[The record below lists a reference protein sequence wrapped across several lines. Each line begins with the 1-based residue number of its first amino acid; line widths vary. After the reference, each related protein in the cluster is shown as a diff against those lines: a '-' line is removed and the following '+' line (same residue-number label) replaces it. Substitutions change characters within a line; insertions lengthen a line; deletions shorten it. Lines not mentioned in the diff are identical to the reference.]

1 MPPLNTTLIR
11 GCSELQGP
19 ATQEWLWH
27 GSHFV
32 APSLCSLLGPITP
45 HLSFLLSF
53 FLELFWWG
61 PADESPASEPR
72 RGDGRTFS
80 SSCGDGWSVGPTEG
94 MEDAGSGGRPSSRRA
109 GETRWAFTT
118 SWSESS
124 RLLPHHLFSRRLFG
138 GVFLFVLRLA
148 GLTSLWTLG
157 SMDLLQNYVANSQP
171 ISSFFFSALHVV
183 CFGMLSPHIN
193 NRVP

>member
-1 MPPLNTTLIR
+1 MPPLNATLIR

-61 PADESPASEPR
+61 PADESPESEPR

-80 SSCGDGWSVGPTEG
+80 SSCGDWWSVGPTEG
-94 MEDAGSGGRPSSRRA
+94 MEDAGSGAAPAPDGPGRRA
-109 GETRWAFTT
+109 E
-118 SWSESS
+118 
-124 RLLPHHLFSRRLFG
+124 
-138 GVFLFVLRLA
+138 
-148 GLTSLWTLG
+148 
-157 SMDLLQNYVANSQP
+157 
-171 ISSFFFSALHVV
+171 
-183 CFGMLSPHIN
+183 LSPHRGARAHASFHIIYLAEDFLGVFFYLFYVLPVSP
-193 NRVP
+193 RCEPWDPRICFRIMLLTLSPFLHFFCQPCTLFALACYPLT